1 MGKVGHAVN
10 RLSARLKA
18 DLMVMGTTARRGVA
32 AMVLGNSAEKVLMKA
47 RCDVLALK
55 P

>member
-1 MGKVGHAVN
+1 
-10 RLSARLKA
+10 
-18 DLMVMGTTARRGVA
+18 VMGTTARRGLA
-32 AMVLGNSAEKVLMKA
+32 ASVIGNSAEKVLTRA